1 MLYLGWITKQEKKM
15 NELQEGL
22 KRNLQKAIGKEVNV
36 RVDED
41 VSSVGILLDIND
53 SAIMID
59 EPPYITLIPVRN
71 IKILRIRNDKE

>member
-1 MLYLGWITKQEKKM
+1 M

-22 KRNLQKAIGKEVNV
+22 KRNLQKAIGKEFNV

-59 EPPYITLIPVRN
+59 ESPYITLIPVRN
-71 IKILRIRNDKE
+71 IKIIRIRKDSTS